1 MSFINSMLFSLRLIL
16 IPLVTIIC
24 LTPLSLSA
32 SFLNNPDNRFVFRAG
47 TELGF
52 AKVIFNKIQF
62 SHDGTRFDYV
72 KEGGQNILIPFN
84 RLTAELEM
92 NRRHT
97 LIFLIQPLDV
107 RTEALLDRDVVI
119 DEQTFP
125 AGTPM
130 DFKYGFSFYRL
141 SYQYDFNRSPE
152 KEIAIG
158 LSLQLRNASISFTS
172 KDGQLFRV
180 NQGVGPVPIIRFRGR
195 FPINRFSWF
204 GTEIDGF
211 YASGRIITGSR
222 NDFIGAIL
230 DGSVRY
236 GLQLNESIE
245 GFINLRY
252 LGGGARGT
260 EENRT
265 GPGDGYTDNWLHT
278 TTITLGFYLK

>member
-1 MSFINSMLFSLRLIL
+1 MSLNKSKLFSPRFIF
-16 IPLVTIIC
+16 IPLIAIIFFVPSG
-24 LTPLSLSA
+24 LNA
-32 SFLNNPDNRFVFRAG
+32 SFLNNSDNRFILRAS

-52 AKVIFNKIQF
+52 IKVLSHNIQF
-62 SHDGTRFDYV
+62 SQAGTQFDYV
-72 KEGGQNILIPFN
+72 KEGGQDILFPFH

-92 NRRHT
+92 NQKHT

-107 RTEALLDRDVVI
+107 RTEAFLERDIVI

-130 DFKYGFSFYRL
+130 DLRYGFDFYRL
-141 SYQYDFNRSPE
+141 SYQYDFARSPD

-172 KDGQLFRV
+172 KDGQLFRI
-180 NQGVGPVPIIRFRGR
+180 NQGVGPVPIVRFRAKI
-195 FPINRFSWF
+195 PINRVSWF

-211 YASGRIITGSR
+211 YASGRIITGST

-230 DGSVRY
+230 DGSLRY
-236 GLQLNESIE
+236 GLQLNESLE
-245 GFINLRY
+245 GFFNIRY

-260 EENRT
+260 EENHT

-278 TTITLGFYLK
+278 TSITLGFYLK

>member
-1 MSFINSMLFSLRLIL
+1 MSVNIFKQRRFFLLVLAIL
-16 IPLVTIIC
+16 C
-24 LTPLSLSA
+24 LLPVMANAT
-32 SFLNNPDNRFVFRAG
+32 FLNNSENRFTFR
-47 TELGF
+47 TSIELGF
-52 AKVIFNKIQF
+52 VKVLSHKIQF
-62 SHDGTRFDYV
+62 SQAGTQFDYV
-72 KEGGQNILIPFN
+72 KEGGQNILFPFH

-107 RTEALLDRDVVI
+107 RTEALLERDIII

-130 DFKYGFSFYRL
+130 DLRYGFDFYRL
-141 SYQYDFNRSPE
+141 SYQYDFARSPD

-158 LSLQLRNASISFTS
+158 LSLQLRNASISFAS
-172 KDGQLFRV
+172 KDGQLFRI
-180 NQGVGPVPIIRFRGR
+180 NQGVGPVPIVRFRTKI
-195 FPINRFSWF
+195 PINRVSWF

-211 YASGRIITGSR
+211 YASGRIITGSG

-230 DGSVRY
+230 DGSIRY
-236 GLQLNESIE
+236 GLQLNESLE
-245 GFINLRY
+245 GFLNFRY

-260 EENRT
+260 EENHT

-278 TTITLGFYLK
+278 TSITLGFYLK

>member
-1 MSFINSMLFSLRLIL
+1 M
-16 IPLVTIIC
+16 TAIC
-24 LTPLSLSA
+24 LTPSSLNA
-32 SFLNNPDNRFVFRAG
+32 SFLNNPDNRFIFRAS

-52 AKVIFNKIQF
+52 VKVLSHKIQF
-62 SHDGTRFDYV
+62 SQDGTRFDYV

-141 SYQYDFNRSPE
+141 SYQYDFNRAPE

-158 LSLQLRNASISFTS
+158 LSLQLRNASISFAS

-180 NQGVGPVPIIRFRGR
+180 NQGVGPVPIFRFRGR
-195 FPINRFSWF
+195 IPINQTSWF

-230 DGSVRY
+230 DGSIRC
-236 GLQLNESIE
+236 GLQLNESLE

-260 EENRT
+260 EENQT